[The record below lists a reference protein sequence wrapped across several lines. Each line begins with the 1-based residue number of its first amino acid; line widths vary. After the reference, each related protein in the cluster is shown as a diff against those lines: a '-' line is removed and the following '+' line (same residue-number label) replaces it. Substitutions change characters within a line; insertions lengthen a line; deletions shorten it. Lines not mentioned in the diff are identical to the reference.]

1 MAASSFQPQVLRFP
15 TERVARAASGGAT
28 QLDIWKGR
36 VRESIGRILN
46 LARAPGAIQDMYV
59 KDTLTGHEVALSVG
73 DFFVRLSVDGRHYYF
88 DRLTGKFNGTG
99 SAL

>member
-15 TERVARAASGGAT
+15 TERIARATSGGAT
-28 QLDIWKGR
+28 QLDIWNGR
-36 VRESIGRILN
+36 VRESIGRILH
-46 LARAPGAIQDMYV
+46 LARAPGAIQDMHV

-88 DRLTGKFNGTG
+88 DRLTGKYNGTG

>member
-15 TERVARAASGGAT
+15 TERIARTASGGAT
-28 QLDIWKGR
+28 QLDIWNGHI
-36 VRESIGRILN
+36 RESIGRILN
-46 LARAPGAIQDMYV
+46 LARAPGPIKDMHV
-59 KDTLTGHEVALSVG
+59 KDAFTGHEVALSVG
-73 DFFVRLSVDGRHYYF
+73 EFFVRLSVDGHHYYF